1 MIVCFGSGSYPAT
14 KDESGS
20 GVWDSIRYPQ
30 GTTIIRKSGKTFVD
44 TQRITALIHQASD
57 RTPPMLL
64 HIDPHSGIPIFRQL
78 QDQIRMAILSGLWK
92 EGDEVPATR
101 ALSESLGVN
110 PMTISKV
117 YSLLEM
123 EGWLER
129 RRGKPLVVKGR
140 PSDSDEDAERIALLR
155 DLLRP
160 VAHRVRQLGI
170 SEELA
175 LREWENLI
183 RQSDPSS
190 DSANRPDSRSSR
202 P

>member
-1 MIVCFGSGSYPAT
+1 M
-14 KDESGS
+14 
-20 GVWDSIRYPQ
+20 
-30 GTTIIRKSGKTFVD
+30 
-44 TQRITALIHQASD
+44 QRITAVIRQTSD

-101 ALSESLGVN
+101 TLSESLGVN

-140 PSDSDEDAERIALLR
+140 PSDSDEDAERVSLLR
-155 DLLRP
+155 GLLRP

-183 RQSDPSS
+183 RQGDASPA
-190 DSANRPDSRSSR
+190 SADRPDSRSSR